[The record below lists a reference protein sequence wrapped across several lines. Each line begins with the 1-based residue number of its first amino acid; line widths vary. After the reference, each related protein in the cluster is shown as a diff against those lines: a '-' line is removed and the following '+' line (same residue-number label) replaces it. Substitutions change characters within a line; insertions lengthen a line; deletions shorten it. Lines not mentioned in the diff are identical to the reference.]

1 MANPITGEKFQTSL
15 NVSVKN
21 IRQSLS
27 SHPNRFVPSYDSI
40 QWNSD
45 IPVEFRRQGYD
56 MYVEAL
62 QDGYD
67 EVERLTRAYN
77 P

>member
-1 MANPITGEKFQTSL
+1 MPNPITGEKIQNSL
-15 NVSVKN
+15 KVSEKN
-21 IRQSLS
+21 IRRSLS
-27 SHPNRFVPSYDSI
+27 STPDRFVPSYDSI
-40 QWNSD
+40 PWHSD
-45 IPVEFRRQGYD
+45 IPVKFRKQGYS

-67 EVERLTRAYN
+67 EVERLTRAYT